1 MKKKLLTFS
10 YPYYYLRTMPKL
22 INNLNFMLGIL
33 FIGYFNKKKKKK
45 SLANWPKRLGPHPWP
60 NKERPGMHRLAR
72 PDSHALL
79 LLFIYFMFK
88 DKQYF
93 TKQL

>member
-1 MKKKLLTFS
+1 
-10 YPYYYLRTMPKL
+10 MPKL
-22 INNLNFMLGIL
+22 NNNLNIMLRIL
-33 FIGYFNKKKKKK
+33 FIGYFNKNKIIIIKK
-45 SLANWPKRLGPHPWP
+45 SLANWPKRLDPHPWP

-72 PDSHALL
+72 PDSHPLL

-88 DKQYF
+88 DKRYF